1 MKRKRKDNRTIMV
14 QKLAYHCIVHHN
26 DTKHNNKKYIYNN
39 KTNNG
44 KELTFLRK
52 HSSIATGV
60 TLFMTYHICFTLF
73 RFRCLSINDDMVI
86 SDSFFGWLWSIFIG
100 QKCCVTSTCHFGECF
115 WLTCL
120 FLTPYGDMSI
130 SPSVWWHV
138 YFSLRMVTCL
148 RW

>member
-86 SDSFFGWLWSIFIG
+86 SDSFFG
-100 QKCCVTSTCHFGECF
+100 
-115 WLTCL
+115 
-120 FLTPYGDMSI
+120 
-130 SPSVWWHV
+130 
-138 YFSLRMVTCL
+138 
-148 RW
+148 